1 MKKKFI
7 IFMMVLTICAS
18 LIGCT
23 SKEES
28 LNNNIIE
35 LETKIVELQT
45 EVSALEAER
54 DSLKNEIT
62 DIKIEN
68 GTAKY
73 IVTFNIKQSHFTLDF
88 TQHIKDEMNDISI
101 QIPVDKEYYDS
112 VEVGDTIADD
122 FRMGSFI
129 FKGSFGNWDIT
140 VEDKCIQ

>member
-73 IVTFNIKQSHFTLDF
+73 IVTFNIKQSHFTLDIS
-88 TQHIKDEMNDISI
+88 QHLKDAMNDISI

-140 VEDKCIQ
+140 IEDKCIQ